1 MDHLTDTRLDALIFD
16 ALPLA
21 ADETAHMQGCALC
34 RSRIDAYA
42 LLQQELAIARR
53 SQPSDAQLAR
63 YSHIFGPAAGPS
75 LSQRLGSFFDSLRL
89 SLVLDSRQSALGLRR
104 AAGFG
109 HRLLYSSDE
118 VDVELLVE
126 PEGES
131 WHIDGDVLPFAPET
145 IAAPYLVELQS
156 DTATHTPGD
165 TDGAENTDSA
175 DSTHVHPRS
184 SAAIFASTSRHSVQ
198 SEASGRFRLTD
209 VSSGRYHLA
218 LTPAHGPVIEI
229 SGLEI
234 P

>member
-34 RSRIDAYA
+34 RSRIDALA
-42 LLQQELAIARR
+42 LLRQELEIARR
-53 SQPSDAQLAR
+53 SQPSAAQLAR
-63 YSHIFGPAAGPS
+63 YSHIFNQATGPTLRQH
-75 LSQRLGSFFDSLRL
+75 LSSFFDSLRL

-109 HRLLYSSDE
+109 HRLLYSSNA

-126 PEGES
+126 PEGEG

-145 IAAPYLVELQS
+145 ITAPYLVELQS
-156 DTATHTPGD
+156 DAATDTPGD
-165 TDGAENTDSA
+165 AGVTENTDSIR
-175 DSTHVHPRS
+175 VHPHS
-184 SAAIFASTSRHSVQ
+184 SAAIFTSTSRHSVQ

-209 VSSGRYHLA
+209 VSSGRYQLS
-218 LTPAHGPVIEI
+218 LTPAQGPVIEI
-229 SGLEI
+229 TGLEI